1 MLPRTKA
8 TLDQLKAAAWFSR
21 VGEAVDG
28 QDIVQVPSW
37 SEAMRQ
43 CASTDWQA
51 LLVEAA
57 NRYSEAVARK
67 SPEAF
72 AHWNAIA
79 DELRPLVVELVREK
93 TAEVIKRNGLPHSF
107 EQTIQW
113 DTLHLLMESEYA
125 DVYSPGF
132 FASQAFWYMEGH
144 FPCGWKGDFP
154 EGQLVVF

>member
-1 MLPRTKA
+1 
-8 TLDQLKAAAWFSR
+8 
-21 VGEAVDG
+21 
-28 QDIVQVPSW
+28 
-37 SEAMRQ
+37 MRQ

-57 NRYSEAVARK
+57 NRYSEAVAKR

-72 AHWNAIA
+72 ANWNAIA

-93 TAEVIKRNGLPHSF
+93 TAEVTKRNDLPRLF

-125 DVYSPGF
+125 DVYPPGF
-132 FASQAFWYMEGH
+132 FASQAFWYTEGH